1 MSLSPY
7 LFQVLEAYE
16 PERLQTLLK
25 WLEANSSVSQNA
37 SPDQEKETSSMS
49 AIQFNQA
56 LTDIQAGSPT
66 PLDDLILFSILDE
79 FGPQFIGKPCFHWLS
94 QSVSR
99 HIATEHANLP

>member
-7 LFQVLEAYE
+7 LYQVLETYE
-16 PERLQTLLK
+16 PERLQTLLA
-25 WLEANSSVSQNA
+25 WLKADSSVSQNA
-37 SPDQEKETSSMS
+37 FPNQEKEAFPMS

-56 LTDIQAGSPT
+56 VTDIQAGSPT

-79 FGPQFIGKPCFHWLS
+79 FGPQFIGKSCFHWLS

-99 HIATEHANLP
+99 HIATEHDNLS